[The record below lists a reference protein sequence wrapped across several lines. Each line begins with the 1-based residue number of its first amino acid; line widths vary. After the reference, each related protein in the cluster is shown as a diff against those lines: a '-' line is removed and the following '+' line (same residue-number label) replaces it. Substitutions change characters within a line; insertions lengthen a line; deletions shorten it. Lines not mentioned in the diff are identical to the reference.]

1 MKRVHPGSCN
11 SHLLRTGRRVLIAV
25 MTLSRD
31 LSVTVDPSVTWDRRA
46 RLTAGVLGLG
56 AFLTQFDVTALVV
69 VMPEIGRDLAVNL
82 PGLAWVIDAYS
93 LAFTAALLAA
103 GALADRYGRRR
114 SLLAGNAVFATA
126 SVACALATTAPA
138 LWAARA
144 GQGIGSALLI
154 TGALASI
161 AAAFPEP
168 SLRARAYALIGI
180 LSGVAMALG
189 PTLGGLLAAWL
200 GWRTIFLANV
210 LPCALIALAVPRL
223 VGEGRAASRTPIDW
237 LGLTLLTAALG
248 LAIEGCLQARDPVRC
263 LVSLAA
269 GLVLALTFAWRQ
281 RGRTRPLIDPVLV
294 SDRTVQAVIVLLIA
308 VSVGYWAVLVYL
320 PAFLLAAFG
329 LDAQAA
335 GLALLAATL
344 PMLVLPPLGGRM
356 VQKFGWRRAFGGA
369 LVLIVVGNAVL
380 AGAALASPPAG
391 ASAFVGALAGMV
403 AVGAGAAL
411 AHPQLSGAIVALAR
425 SETAGMAS
433 AVTMVARQGGFA
445 LGVAALGVLA
455 STESNGAGYA
465 PMFGFAAVTGLIGLV
480 ACHLLPGDAA
490 RQR

>member
-1 MKRVHPGSCN
+1 MKRVHAGCGN
-11 SHLLRTGRRVLIAV
+11 SHLLRVDRGVLIAI
-25 MTLSRD
+25 MTISRD
-31 LSVTVDPSVTWDRRA
+31 LSVTVDPPAAWDRRA

-69 VMPEIGRDLAVNL
+69 VMPEIGRDLAVGL
-82 PGLAWVIDAYS
+82 PGLAWVVDAYS

-114 SLLAGNAVFATA
+114 SLLAGNALFAAA
-126 SVACALATTAPA
+126 SLACALASTAPA

-161 AAAFPEP
+161 AAAFPDA
-168 SLRARAYALIGI
+168 SLRSRAYALIGI

-237 LGLTLLTAALG
+237 LGLVLLTVALG
-248 LAIEGCLQARDPVRC
+248 LAVEGCLQARDPVRC
-263 LVSLAA
+263 VVSLAA
-269 GLVLALTFAWRQ
+269 GLTLALTFASRQ
-281 RGRTRPLIDPVLV
+281 RGRTHPLIDPALV
-294 SDRTVQAVIVLLIA
+294 SNRAVQAIVVLLLT
-308 VSVGYWAVLVYL
+308 VSAGYWAVLVYL
-320 PAFLLAAFG
+320 PVFLLAAFG
-329 LDAQAA
+329 LEAQAA
-335 GLALLAATL
+335 GIALLAATL
-344 PMLVLPPLGGRM
+344 PMLVLPPVGGRS
-356 VQKFGWRRAFGGA
+356 VQILGWRRAFGGA
-369 LVLIVVGNAVL
+369 LALIVVGNAVL
-380 AGAALASPPAG
+380 AGAALAGPPAG
-391 ASAFVGALAGMV
+391 ISALVGALAGMV
-403 AVGAGAAL
+403 VVGAGAAL
-411 AHPQLSGAIVALAR
+411 AHPQLSGAIVALVP

-455 STESNGAGYA
+455 PTGPDGTGYA
-465 PMFGFAAVTGLIGLV
+465 AVFGVAAVTGLSGL
-480 ACHLLPGDAA
+480 AASRLLPDQAA

>member
-1 MKRVHPGSCN
+1 M
-11 SHLLRTGRRVLIAV
+11 LIAV

-31 LSVTVDPSVTWDRRA
+31 PPVTVDPSVAWDRRA

-69 VMPEIGRDLAVNL
+69 VMPEIGRDLAVGL

-103 GALADRYGRRR
+103 GTLADRYGRRR

-126 SVACALATTAPA
+126 SLACALASTAPA

-161 AAAFPEP
+161 ASAFPDA

-200 GWRTIFLANV
+200 GWRAIFLANV

-223 VGEGRAASRTPIDW
+223 VGEGRAGTGTPIDW
-237 LGLTLLTAALG
+237 LGLAFLTVALG

-263 LVSLAA
+263 LVSLAT
-269 GLVLALTFAWRQ
+269 GLALALAFASRQ
-281 RGRTRPLIDPVLV
+281 RGRTHPLIDPALV
-294 SDRTVQAVIVLLIA
+294 SDRTVQAVVVLLLA
-308 VSVGYWAVLVYL
+308 VSAGYWAVLVYL
-320 PAFLLAAFG
+320 PIFLLAAFG

-335 GLALLAATL
+335 GVALLAATL
-344 PMLVLPPLGGRM
+344 PMLGLPPLGGRM
-356 VQKFGWRRAFGGA
+356 VQTLGWRRSFGSA
-369 LVLIVVGNAVL
+369 LVLVVAGNAVL
-380 AGAALASPPAG
+380 AGAALAGPPAG
-391 ASAFVGALAGMV
+391 TPALVGALAGMV

-411 AHPQLSGAIVALAR
+411 AHPQLSGAIVALAP
-425 SETAGMAS
+425 SQTAGMAS

-445 LGVAALGVLA
+445 LGVATLGVLA
-455 STESNGAGYA
+455 PTGPDGTGYA
-465 PMFGFAAVTGLIGLV
+465 AVFGVAALTGLIGLA
-480 ACHLLPGDAA
+480 ACRLLPDDAA
-490 RQR
+490 RRR